1 MIVRIF
7 SYQNKRRAKIF
18 LIISAAVL
26 FVFLLFCL
34 GRFIYLQRYLVYTDT
49 EVKLDY
55 TQNLD
60 RNAAEELPAWD
71 QTPEIIVEEPVT
83 QVSSYADLP
92 LEKLNGSYVST
103 QMLLDVESVHTALS
117 QMENMPDA
125 LMLDLKSIYGNFYYS
140 SGTSGAVTSSA
151 DIPAIDALIASLAKQ
166 PDLYLIARIASL
178 SDTNYALA
186 HQSYGLPLRSG
197 ALWMCENGCYWLD
210 PMEEDVQ
217 DYLVSIA
224 EELAY
229 MGFDEIVFDD
239 FRIPDSKNIIYNSEL
254 TREEAAGEAAKA
266 IREKLSHLPIRICF
280 SSANPLVAAHSDRV
294 YLVTE
299 DGSAVADLVKSM
311 KDCVEDPSTEIAFLT
326 PSRDTRFDG
335 YGILRP
341 LIEDRKE

>member
-1 MIVRIF
+1 MRVF
-7 SYQNKRRAKIF
+7 SYQNKRRAKMF
-18 LIISAAVL
+18 LIVAASCLLL
-26 FVFLLFCL
+26 FFLFCL
-34 GRFIYLQRYLVYTDT
+34 GRFIYLQRYLVYTDS
-49 EVKLDY
+49 EVTLDY

-60 RNAAEELPAWD
+60 HDTSKIEPDWE
-71 QTPEIIVEEPVT
+71 QTVDLIVEEPVA
-83 QVSSYADLP
+83 QVSSYAELP
-92 LEKLNGSYVST
+92 LEQLSGSYIST
-103 QMLLDVESVHTALS
+103 QMLLDMDAVQTALS
-117 QMENMPDA
+117 QLESMPDA

-151 DIPAIDALIASLAKQ
+151 DIAAIDALISTLGKQ
-166 PDLYLIARIASL
+166 PNLYLIARVASL

-217 DYLVSIA
+217 NYLVSIA

-239 FRIPDSKNIIYNSEL
+239 FRIPDSKNIVYRSEL
-254 TREEAAGEAAKA
+254 SRDEAAGEAAKA

-311 KDCVEDPSTEIAFLT
+311 KSCVEDPATEITFLT
-326 PSRDTRFDG
+326 ASRDTRFDG

-341 LIEDRKE
+341 MIEERKE